1 MSHDVTA
8 KLCTTGVLRAGI
20 NLANFHLVT
29 SKGASGSPEG
39 VAPDMARA
47 IADELGVAV
56 SHVTFASPGEVA
68 DGAQS
73 NAWDIALIAADP
85 TRAETIDFTA
95 AYVEIEATYLVR
107 EDSQFQTI
115 DEVDQEGVR
124 IAISGRSAYDLYLT
138 RTLKHA
144 ELLRVEGGPA
154 AAKLFVDENLDALA
168 ALRPSLAVEAK
179 GIPNTRIIPGNYT
192 TAQQAVG
199 IPKGNPEALR
209 FLHQFVEDAK
219 SSGLV
224 AQLIKKHGVG
234 ERLAVAPPA

>member
-8 KLCTTGVLRAGI
+8 QLCTTGPLRAGI

-29 SKGASGSPEG
+29 GKSASGNPEG

-47 IADELGVAV
+47 IADELSVAV

-73 NAWDIALIAADP
+73 HAWDIALIAADP

-144 ELLRVEGGPA
+144 ELLRVEGGLA

-224 AQLIKKHGVG
+224 AQLIKKHGVS
-234 ERLAVAPPA
+234 ERIAVAPPA